1 MCLSEEMMEAPD
13 NDDRSKIYSVNIFNR
28 FLYFE
33 SVFLFWPNLFVWGF
47 HNVDLELFL
56 NRGAPDS
63 AFKKRS

>member
-1 MCLSEEMMEAPD
+1 MMEAQD
-13 NDDRSKIYSVNIFNR
+13 NDGRSKIYSVNIFNR

-56 NRGAPDS
+56 NRRAPDS